1 MEIVKVEWIDS
12 CASNH
17 NWLMKADIDNWGD
30 VEPISIFTYG
40 ALVQEDE
47 NYIVVAQNYGFEPE
61 QCCNLMS
68 IPRGCIKQTTTIEEL
83 TYGNDTTAGGNC

>member
-1 MEIVKVEWIDS
+1 MKAVKVEWIDS

-17 NWLMKADIDNWGD
+17 GWLMQADIDKWED

-40 ALVQEDE
+40 VLVQEDE
-47 NYIVVAQNYGFEPE
+47 NYIVIAQSYGTDPD

-68 IPRGCIKQTTTIEEL
+68 IPKGCIKRTTTLEYIGENKNTL
-83 TYGNDTTAGGNC
+83 